1 MNGSSSNNPVVQ
13 ELNRTM
19 QTMKLNIYR
28 ALDNLSASLRLKK
41 QDYSLQENRVRQK
54 VQAVP
59 RKQREMLS
67 IERQQKV
74 KESLYIFLLNK
85 REENALSQAMVD
97 NNARVLDPVS
107 GSNIPISPNKYKKLL
122 LGVGCG
128 VIVPSVILLLMLMLD
143 TGVHNRKEIESI
155 VNAPFL
161 ADIPQTPKAMANV
174 HEVVVRARGLD
185 ALSESFRILRTN

>member
-1 MNGSSSNNPVVQ
+1 
-13 ELNRTM
+13 M

-122 LGVGCG
+122 FC
-128 VIVPSVILLLMLMLD
+128 LLY
-143 TGVHNRKEIESI
+143 TSRCV
-155 VNAPFL
+155 
-161 ADIPQTPKAMANV
+161 
-174 HEVVVRARGLD
+174 
-185 ALSESFRILRTN
+185 